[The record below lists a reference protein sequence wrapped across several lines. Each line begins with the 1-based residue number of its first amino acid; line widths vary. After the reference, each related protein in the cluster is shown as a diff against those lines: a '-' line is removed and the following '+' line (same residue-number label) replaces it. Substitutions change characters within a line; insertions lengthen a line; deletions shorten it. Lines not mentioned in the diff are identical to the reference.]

1 MYLYRNYDA
10 STARWRS
17 SDPAGYPDGIN
28 NQFYAVVPTYALDP
42 LGCWKMTVIGVAS
55 APKPTQYI
63 PSGETTVNVA
73 VEIPLVRFVI
83 EREEGDVGSKTF
95 TISGQVSFNGDT
107 WEKVSHDF
115 TILDGMQSAQYYTP
129 NLGKESY
136 NLGEGNY
143 TGTVILSAPGL
154 NSAAGSFTINVAE
167 R

>member
-1 MYLYRNYDA
+1 M
-10 STARWRS
+10 
-17 SDPAGYPDGIN
+17 
-28 NQFYAVVPTYALDP
+28 PTYALDP

-154 NSAAGSFTINVAE
+154 NSAAGHFTVNVAE
-167 R
+167 K